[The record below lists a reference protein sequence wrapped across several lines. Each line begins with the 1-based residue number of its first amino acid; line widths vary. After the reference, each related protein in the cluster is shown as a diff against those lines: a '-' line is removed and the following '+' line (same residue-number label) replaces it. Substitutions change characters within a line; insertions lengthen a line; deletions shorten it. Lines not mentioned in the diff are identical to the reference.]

1 MTQSELI
8 AVFPQ
13 EKGIPDRV
21 LLITPAIMPQLLN
34 VSVQECRVFLL
45 ISHGRLTAKVGST
58 MMEIG
63 APSLVDML
71 VWEPVTFVSFSSD
84 MRAWC
89 LLPNYLFTNESLN
102 GLKPADSES
111 FKDRHEIPVLD
122 LAPGEVRRLERQ
134 LEMLEESLADFS
146 NYYRAE
152 LCQTYFRG
160 FMLEAGNLVQHK
172 KMAQEEADR
181 VENRQDTILRSFL
194 KLVWRY
200 YKSEHNVD
208 FYAGRL
214 CISSKHLSRVVKERL
229 GKTPYAVIRDELL
242 QQATELLRTSKKTV
256 QDISS
261 ELNFSEI
268 AAFCKFF
275 KKHTGLSPTSYRMQK
290 RDLSN

>member
-1 MTQSELI
+1 
-8 AVFPQ
+8 
-13 EKGIPDRV
+13 
-21 LLITPAIMPQLLN
+21 
-34 VSVQECRVFLL
+34 
-45 ISHGRLTAKVGST
+45 
-58 MMEIG
+58 
-63 APSLVDML
+63 
-71 VWEPVTFVSFSSD
+71 
-84 MRAWC
+84 
-89 LLPNYLFTNESLN
+89 
-102 GLKPADSES
+102 
-111 FKDRHEIPVLD
+111 
-122 LAPGEVRRLERQ
+122 
-134 LEMLEESLADFS
+134 
-146 NYYRAE
+146 
-152 LCQTYFRG
+152 
-160 FMLEAGNLVQHK
+160 MLEAGNLVQHK

-275 KKHTGLSPTSYRMQK
+275 KKHTGLSPTSYRLQK